1 MTLRINGGKI
11 MNKKSPIRTV
21 LFVISAI
28 LFFAA
33 VGSIIG
39 GWQGL
44 IKTRNEN
51 FIALIVAGI
60 VFEIISVILF
70 KKIKYYCEVCGT
82 ELRKTGRYHETG
94 NFESSHSDSG
104 STLFVHI
111 EYEYEC
117 PHCHHKT
124 VISKKEKISSYKY

>member
-44 IKTRNEN
+44 INTKNEN

-60 VFEIISVILF
+60 IFEVISVILF

-104 STLFVHI
+104 STLFEHI

>member
-1 MTLRINGGKI
+1 

-44 IKTRNEN
+44 IKTNNEN

-60 VFEIISVILF
+60 VFEVISVILF
-70 KKIKYYCEVCGT
+70 KKIKYYCEACGT
-82 ELRKTGRYHETG
+82 KLRKTGRYRDTG
-94 NFESSHSDSG
+94 NFESTHSDNG
-104 STLFVHI
+104 STLFEHI

-117 PHCHHKT
+117 PHCKRKT
-124 VISKKEKISSYKY
+124 VISEKVKIASHRYN

>member
-70 KKIKYYCEVCGT
+70 KKIKYYCEVYQTRIIRTRFKAANFRSYCVKC
-82 ELRKTGRYHETG
+82 LARVTGALKCFALCNSVR
-94 NFESSHSDSG
+94 
-104 STLFVHI
+104 
-111 EYEYEC
+111 
-117 PHCHHKT
+117 
-124 VISKKEKISSYKY
+124 VINTA

>member
-1 MTLRINGGKI
+1 

-21 LFVISAI
+21 FFVISAI

-44 IKTRNEN
+44 INTKNEN

-60 VFEIISVILF
+60 IFEVISVILF
-70 KKIKYYCEVCGT
+70 KKIKFYCEICGT
-82 ELRKTGRYHETG
+82 ELRQTGRYRETG
-94 NFESSHSDSG
+94 DFESTHSDSG
-104 STLFVHI
+104 STLFEHI

-117 PHCHHKT
+117 PHCHHKRI
-124 VISKKEKISSYKY
+124 ISKKEKIASHKY

>member
-70 KKIKYYCEVCGT
+70 KKSNITAKYTRPE
-82 ELRKTGRYHETG
+82 
-94 NFESSHSDSG
+94 
-104 STLFVHI
+104 
-111 EYEYEC
+111 
-117 PHCHHKT
+117 
-124 VISKKEKISSYKY
+124 